1 MTIETTTPGFR
12 TTLTALRLREWQI
25 GPGQATRVLG
35 QFDADEYHFVVDDRA
50 DVHGSS
56 KDGRLYLGYF
66 PEGRP
71 GTDGEGWK
79 IAVTGTADVP
89 GWAASFEPETPAELI
104 AAFVAAVISTS
115 RPAAPYRTTAATMT
129 R

>member
-1 MTIETTTPGFR
+1 MAIEKTTPGFR
-12 TTLTALRLREWQI
+12 ATLAALRLREWQI
-25 GPGQATRVLG
+25 GPGQATRVLD
-35 QFDADEYHFVVDDRA
+35 QFDAADYHFVVDDRA
-50 DVHGSS
+50 DVHVSS

-79 IAVTGTADVP
+79 IAVTGTAETP

-115 RPAAPYRTTAATMT
+115 RPAAPYTTAAVTMAL
-129 R
+129 

>member
-1 MTIETTTPGFR
+1 MAIETTAPGFR
-12 TTLTALRLREWQI
+12 TTLAALRLREWQI
-25 GPGQATRVLG
+25 GPGQATRVLN
-35 QFDADEYHFVVDDRA
+35 QFDADDYHFVVDDRA
-50 DVHGSS
+50 DVHVSS

-79 IAVTGTADVP
+79 IAVTGTAETP

-115 RPAAPYRTTAATMT
+115 RPAAPYTTAAATMAL
-129 R
+129 

>member
-12 TTLTALRLREWQI
+12 TTLAALRLREWPI
-25 GPGQATRVLG
+25 GPGQATRVLA
-35 QFDADEYHFVVDDRA
+35 QFDAEDYHFVVDDRA
-50 DVHGSS
+50 DVHVSS

>member
-12 TTLTALRLREWQI
+12 TTLAALRLREWQI
-25 GPGQATRVLG
+25 GLGQATRVLN

-50 DVHGSS
+50 DVRVSS

-71 GTDGEGWK
+71 GTDSEGWK
-79 IAVTGTADVP
+79 IAITGTAEVP
-89 GWAASFEPETPAELI
+89 GWAASFEPDTPADLI